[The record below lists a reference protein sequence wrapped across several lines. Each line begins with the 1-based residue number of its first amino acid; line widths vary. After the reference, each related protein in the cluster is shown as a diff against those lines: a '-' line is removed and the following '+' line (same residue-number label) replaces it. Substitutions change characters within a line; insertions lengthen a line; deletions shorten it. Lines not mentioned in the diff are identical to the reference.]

1 MNYTSVYESAFSNI
15 TYSAEHH
22 IQYDYV
28 LEKLQTMFARTDTFE
43 VIDIGSGR
51 GHLIRMIL
59 ASFPNVKIT
68 SVDLKKFND
77 ITVESFIECNLSK
90 HEDRVKLLGRQY
102 DVLLCMDVLEHLDK
116 SFIHDIFSLFSKVSN
131 RAIISIANHSDILNG
146 VELHTIQESYPWWN
160 NLIDEVYIINE
171 NKYKYNDRLFM
182 YDLKTKAM

>member
-1 MNYTSVYESAFSNI
+1 MNYKSVYESAFSNI

-28 LEKLQTMFARTDTFE
+28 LEKLQTIFVPTDTFE

-51 GHLIRMIL
+51 GKLISMIL
-59 ASFPNVKIT
+59 EHFPNVTIT

-77 ITVESFIECNLSK
+77 ITVHSFIECDLSK
-90 HEDRVKLLGRQY
+90 HEDRVKLLAKKY
-102 DVLLCMDVLEHLDK
+102 DVLLCMDVLEHLHK
-116 SFIHDIFSLFSKVSN
+116 SFIQDIFSLFSKLSN
-131 RAIISIANHSDILNG
+131 RAIISIANHSDIVNG

-171 NKYKYNDRLFM
+171 NRHNYNDMLFM
-182 YDLKTKAM
+182 YDLKTKPM